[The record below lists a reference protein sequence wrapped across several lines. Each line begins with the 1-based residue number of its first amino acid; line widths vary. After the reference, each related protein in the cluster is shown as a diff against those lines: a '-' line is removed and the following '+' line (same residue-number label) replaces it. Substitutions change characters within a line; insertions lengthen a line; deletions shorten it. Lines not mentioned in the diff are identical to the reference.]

1 MNMIAFEFI
10 ASGSKGN
17 ATLLY
22 DGVTLIQVDMGIS
35 LKRLKEGLS
44 LLRKDF
50 SDIQGVFIT
59 HEHSDHVSSLPRL
72 RSKGVKAYST
82 ASTIPS
88 PDVVL
93 TPLEELTIGTIKVLP
108 FSSSHDASDPLNFL
122 FFLGDKKLAYITDTG
137 IIKAKNLPL
146 LENCDYYLFESNH
159 DKSMLASSSRP
170 EALKKRIAGKHG
182 HLSNVQAGEYLA
194 SLIGEKTKK
203 IYLAHISEEC
213 NTPEIALETIQRIFV
228 EKGCNFPIEDIVPL
242 RQHSLV
248 EGGEE

>member
-1 MNMIAFEFI
+1 MIAFEFI

-22 DGVTLIQVDMGIS
+22 DGETLIQVDMGIS

-44 LLRKDF
+44 ALKKDV

-59 HEHSDHVSSLPRL
+59 HEHSDHVCSLPRL
-72 RSKGVKAYST
+72 RSKGVKAFST
-82 ASTIPS
+82 PSTLSS
-88 PDVVL
+88 PDVIL
-93 TPLEELTIGTIKVLP
+93 KPLESLRIGTIDVLP
-108 FSSSHDASDPLNFL
+108 FSSSHDASDPLNFVFTL
-122 FFLGDKKLAYITDTG
+122 NGKKLAYITDTG
-137 IIKAKNLPL
+137 VIKAKNLPFL
-146 LENCDYYLFESNH
+146 ANCDYYLFESNH

-170 EALKKRIAGKHG
+170 ESLKKRIAGKHG

-194 SLIGEKTKK
+194 SLIGDKTKK

-213 NTPEIALETIQRIFV
+213 NTPEIALETIQRIFA
-228 EKGCNFPIEDIVPL
+228 EKQVAFPIEDIVPL
-242 RQHSLV
+242 RQYSLV